1 MLTGHESLVVLAKK
15 VQVVARVVR
24 VAFVKQMARCAREL
38 LAGLAVAFLGDFERL
53 RRVKHRLG
61 NRA

>member
-24 VAFVKQMARCAREL
+24 VAFVEQVPRGAGELFTGKPMAFACHL
-38 LAGLAVAFLGDFERL
+38 SRL
-53 RRVKHRLG
+53 R
-61 NRA
+61 